1 MQPLTEVEGCKTKP
15 QTELVRVSHLTKQEF
30 PLLTR

>member
-1 MQPLTEVEGCKTKP
+1 MQPLTEMEGWKTKP
-15 QTELVRVSHLTKQEF
+15 QTELGRVSQLTKQEF